1 MGVRSPGLREKYPR
15 KRQKWPLKGSVHGIE
30 GDYSGR
36 VVKNCLRTGIVPRG
50 TRPVL
55 GLGLW
60 SAMLGMRSPV
70 PLPRT
75 AQPPRT
81 LLFMYTLPTRYDVI
95 VLGAGHAG
103 IEAALA
109 AARLGCSALLL
120 TQNLDSV
127 GQMSCN
133 PAIGG
138 QAKGQIVREID
149 ALGGLM
155 GLNTDATG
163 IQFRMLNARKGPSVR
178 SPRAQCDKKAYQFR
192 AKAELERTSGLT
204 LCQGNAV
211 RILRDDDGACGV
223 ETSLGLRILG
233 RSVVVTT
240 GTFMRGLLHIGLQ
253 NAAGGR
259 LGDSVSTLSD
269 SLRELG
275 FEVGRF
281 KTGTPCRLNG
291 RSIDFSKCEVQ
302 GGDEIPVPFSSLPE
316 RIGGG
321 GNDIFTLNRWCAGVF
336 HVEQM
341 PCWSTY
347 TNPATHGII
356 RDNLHQSPLYAGH
369 IEGVG
374 PRYCPSIEDKVVRF
388 AEKDRHQLFLEPEGR
403 HTEEFYVNG
412 ISTSL
417 PLEVQYAFLHTV
429 PGLENAVILR
439 PGYAVEY
446 DYCPPTQLHS
456 TLETRRLPGLYFA
469 GQINGTS
476 GYEEAA
482 GQGLLA
488 GANAALKVLGKMP
501 LILSRADAYLGV
513 LVDDLVLR
521 GTEEPYRMFTSRAE
535 HRLLLRHDNAD
546 LRLTPLAREA
556 GLVDTERADRAEA
569 RRRQLAE
576 LVTYAEQTRHGE
588 GRVAQWL
595 RRPETDWRELPEE
608 IRRPFP
614 AEAWDAVEIDLRYAG
629 YISRQHMAVEKLR
642 SQDGRALPPDLDYA
656 RVRGLRIEARQKLEK
671 FRPATLGQA
680 GRISGVTPSDLALL
694 GLLLDKPRAAW
705 HEPEPTGDVA

>member
-1 MGVRSPGLREKYPR
+1 
-15 KRQKWPLKGSVHGIE
+15 
-30 GDYSGR
+30 
-36 VVKNCLRTGIVPRG
+36 
-50 TRPVL
+50 
-55 GLGLW
+55 
-60 SAMLGMRSPV
+60 
-70 PLPRT
+70 
-75 AQPPRT
+75 
-81 LLFMYTLPTRYDVI
+81 MYTLPVQYDVV

-109 AARLGCSALLL
+109 AARLGCTTLML
-120 TQNLDSV
+120 TQNLDSI
-127 GQMSCN
+127 GQRSCN

-149 ALGGLM
+149 ALGGFM

-163 IQFRMLNARKGPSVR
+163 IQFRMLNAKKGPSVR

-192 AKAELERTSGLT
+192 AKVELERAANLT

-211 RILRDDDGACGV
+211 RILRDENGVSGV
-223 ETSLGLRILG
+223 ETTLGMRILA

-240 GTFMRGLLHIGLQ
+240 GTFMRGLLHVGLQ
-253 NAAGGR
+253 NAVGGR
-259 LGDSVSTLSD
+259 LGDAASTLSD
-269 SLRELG
+269 SLVELG

-291 RSIDFSKCEVQ
+291 RSIDLGKCELQ
-302 GGDEIPVPFSSLPE
+302 PGDAVAQPFSSLPE
-316 RIGGG
+316 RINGGRD
-321 GNDIFTLNRWCAGVF
+321 DIFTLNRWENGVF

-347 TNPATHGII
+347 TNTATHDII
-356 RDNLHQSPLYAGH
+356 RSNLHQSPLYSGRIA
-369 IEGVG
+369 GVG
-374 PRYCPSIEDKVVRF
+374 PRYCPSIEDKVVKF
-388 AEKDRHQLFLEPEGR
+388 ADKDRHQLYLEPEGR

-417 PLEVQYAFLHTV
+417 PLEVQYAFIHTV
-429 PGLENAVILR
+429 AGLEKAVILR

-446 DYCPPTQLHS
+446 DFCPPTQLHH

-488 GANAALKVLGKMP
+488 GANAALKVQGKPP

-513 LVDDLVLR
+513 LVDDLVTR

-546 LRLTPLAREA
+546 LRLTPLAHAA
-556 GLVDTERADRAEA
+556 GLADSERAERAEA
-569 RRRQLAE
+569 RRQQLASLKLWAEKTRVGE
-576 LVTYAEQTRHGE
+576 L
-588 GRVAQWL
+588 RVAQWL
-595 RRPETDWRELPEE
+595 RRPETSWHELPQEL
-608 IRRPFP
+608 R
-614 AEAWDAVEIDLRYAG
+614 ALYSDTVWEAAEIDLRYEG
-629 YISRQHMAVEKLR
+629 YITRQYAAVEKLR
-642 SQDGRALPPDLDYA
+642 SQDERRLPEDLDFE
-656 RVRGLRIEARQKLEK
+656 RVRGMRAEARQKLGK
-671 FRPATLGQA
+671 VRPATLGQA
-680 GRISGVTPSDLALL
+680 GRISGITPADVALLALL
-694 GLLLDKPRAAW
+694 IEKPKAAW
-705 HEPEPTGDVA
+705 HEAVREG